1 MWQTLVTGVNN
12 LCNTFVNNVKNKLMS
27 VVSVGSTLVNGIW
40 SSINKAWSTLSSGV
54 SRLCSNLI
62 SSIKSALGSGW
73 NSITSWLNDVGNKI
87 SNSWNNITNK
97 TSASKAKTVTTNAVG
112 GSIGGGQLFIANE
125 NGQPELIGNID
136 GSPKTNVANNNMI
149 IEAMTDGVFTG
160 VYNAL
165 AEVSNQRGNVGVA
178 GQNVNLKIDGFGLI
192 DSSTLSELARM
203 LAPYLGSNNKNIA
216 NINFS
221 I

>member
-1 MWQTLVTGVNN
+1 MGLFSEISNA
-12 LCNTFVNNVKNKLMS
+12 F
-27 VVSVGSTLVNGIW
+27 
-40 SSINKAWSTLSSGV
+40 SSAIDWIKSK
-54 SRLCSNLI
+54 I
-62 SSIKSALGSGW
+62 SSIGSNFSAGY
-73 NSITSWLNDVGNKI
+73 DAAV
-87 SNSWNNITNK
+87 NK
-97 TSASKAKTVTTNAVG
+97 TSAKSAKTVTSHAVG

-165 AEVSNQRGNVGVA
+165 AEVSNQRGNVGGGA
-178 GQNVNLKIDGFGLI
+178 TNAKIEINGFGLI
-192 DSSTLSELARM
+192 DSSTLSELARL

-216 NINFS
+216 DINFS

>member
-1 MWQTLVTGVNN
+1 MFT
-12 LCNTFVNNVKNKLMS
+12 
-27 VVSVGSTLVNGIW
+27 
-40 SSINKAWSTLSSGV
+40 
-54 SRLCSNLI
+54 
-62 SSIKSALGSGW
+62 
-73 NSITSWLNDVGNKI
+73 
-87 SNSWNNITNK
+87 
-97 TSASKAKTVTTNAVG
+97 
-112 GSIGGGQLFIANE
+112 ANE
-125 NGQPELIGNID
+125 NGGAELVGDITGAS
-136 GSPKTNVANNNMI
+136 GAQVANNGMI
-149 IEAMTDGVFTG
+149 IKAMTDGVFTG

>member
-1 MWQTLVTGVNN
+1 MESLLSLGV
-12 LCNTFVNNVKNKLMS
+12 F
-27 VVSVGSTLVNGIW
+27 GD
-40 SSINKAWSTLSSGV
+40 
-54 SRLCSNLI
+54 
-62 SSIKSALGSGW
+62 
-73 NSITSWLNDVGNKI
+73 WLHPV
-87 SNSWNNITNK
+87 
-97 TSASKAKTVTTNAVG
+97 
-112 GSIGGGQLFIANE
+112 
-125 NGQPELIGNID
+125 ID
-136 GSPKTNVANNNMI
+136 RVNVANNNMI

-165 AEVSNQRGNVGVA
+165 AEVSNQRGNVGGA

-216 NINFS
+216 DINFS